1 MPADRQELTTI
12 LGADGIDAVIT
23 LLRASTGHDFR
34 SYKEQTLIRRTR
46 RRMCLH
52 HIDDYDG
59 YLAFLRAIPRKS
71 IKLAKD
77 LLIMVTDFFREPEAW
92 EQLRHLAIR
101 PLVEHK
107 DGNDSI
113 RVWTPGCAT
122 GEEPY
127 SVVMLLLEELQRV
140 GKNCPLQVFASD
152 IDKDAIGHA
161 RTGRYLKSIAAD
173 VSPERLKRFF
183 TLWDGDEFYYVNK
196 MVREAIV
203 FADQNLLAHPPF
215 SRLDLLC
222 CRNLLIYLKPDVQE
236 KVIALFHF
244 VLREGGVMFSGQRG
258 DDRSAV

>member
-1 MPADRQELTTI
+1 MTTM
-12 LGADGIDAVIT
+12 GIWSY
-23 LLRASTGHDFR
+23 LRAHP
-34 SYKEQTLIRRTR
+34 EEVNQ
-46 RRMCLH
+46 
-52 HIDDYDG
+52 
-59 YLAFLRAIPRKS
+59 
-71 IKLAKD
+71 LAKD
-77 LLIMVTDFFREPEAW
+77 LLITVTDFFREPEAW

-127 SVVMLLLEELQRV
+127 SVAMLLLEELQRV

-152 IDKDAIGHA
+152 IDKDAISHA

-183 TLWDGDEFYYVNK
+183 TLEDGDEYYYVNK

-203 FADQNLLAHPPF
+203 FADQNLLADPPF

-244 VLREGGVMFSGQRG
+244 VLREGGVMFLGSAETTGRQSELFQTLHKRWRIFRRIGATRHGQVAIPISTMGYRH
-258 DDRSAV
+258 DIDLTPVPPAAA

>member
-1 MPADRQELTTI
+1 MTTT
-12 LGADGIDAVIT
+12 GIWIISA
-23 LLRASTGHDFR
+23 HP
-34 SYKEQTLIRRTR
+34 EE
-46 RRMCLH
+46 
-52 HIDDYDG
+52 
-59 YLAFLRAIPRKS
+59 
-71 IKLAKD
+71 IKRLAKD
-77 LLIMVTDFFREPEAW
+77 LLITVTDFFREPEAW

-101 PLVEHK
+101 PLVEQK
-107 DGNDSI
+107 DGSDSI

-127 SVVMLLLEELQRV
+127 SVAMLLLEELQRV

-152 IDKDAIGHA
+152 IDKDAISHA

-183 TLWDGDEFYYVNK
+183 TLEDGDKYYYMNK
-196 MVREAIV
+196 IVREAIV
-203 FADQNLLAHPPF
+203 FAEQNLLADPPF

-244 VLREGGVMFSGQRG
+244 VCPKV
-258 DDRSAV
+258 V